1 MKSIHKKGSK
11 TMKATLI
18 NRRLTLASVALVSI
32 ALAGCCT
39 KHASSQS
46 AYYSSAPSGGSASS
60 QEYSYSS
67 GPSTTIE
74 ASNGTNTVIPL
85 YKESLNVG
93 KREVDAGS
101 VTVKK
106 IVKTETVNQPIE
118 LRHEEV
124 VVERQPGTGQVYD
137 TTQAFQEGQ
146 TTIHLTREE
155 PVISKETTSAG
166 QVVLKTSSGSEQR
179 NVQTTVRS
187 EDVAVTKNGNPENV
201 SIQGVQEMGAAES
214 SGGQMAGAASSS
226 GTITSPSMLNS
237 SEDASTLNGRSVQFS
252 NLRVQNVVGDN
263 VALLSTGNGQTI
275 YAFASQ
281 GAGSLKPGDTVNV
294 SGIIKSGGASGASS
308 LSGDAA
314 KVLSSQ
320 PMYIDAQKIEAAP

>member
-1 MKSIHKKGSK
+1 
-11 TMKATLI
+11 MKATI
-18 NRRLTLASVALVSI
+18 TNRRLTLASVALAGL

-39 KHASSQS
+39 KHASSQKS
-46 AYYSSAPSGGSASS
+46 YYSSAPSGASAPT
-60 QEYSYSS
+60 QEYSSS
-67 GPSTTIE
+67 SME
-74 ASNGTNTVIPL
+74 ANGTNTVIPL

-101 VTVKK
+101 VTIKK

-137 TTQAFQEGQ
+137 TTRAFQEGQ

-179 NVQTTVRS
+179 NIQTTVRS
-187 EDVAVTKNGNPENV
+187 EDVAVSKNGNPENV
-201 SIQGVQEMGAAES
+201 TIQGVQEMGAAES

-226 GTITSPSMLNS
+226 GTITDPSMLNS
-237 SEDASTLNGRSVQFS
+237 SEDASSFNGRPVQFS

-263 VALLSTGNGQTI
+263 VALLSTGTGQTL
-275 YAFASQ
+275 YAFCSQ

-294 SGIIKSGGASGASS
+294 TGTVKSGGESGASS
-308 LSGDAA
+308 LGGDAA

-320 PMYIDAQKIEAAP
+320 PMYIDAQKIQAP